1 MRAPKSTSQ
10 CAYEAFTRM
19 YKMPLF
25 SNTSEA
31 EKSNTDGVFS
41 SIEKYKR
48 RKYCKKNWLK
58 SKSFKNNE
66 IAIKI
71 SNKSVYNRFSFASGI
86 DFYEMAWQSG
96 PLYKQNTATLCLILQ
111 VK

>member
-19 YKMPLF
+19 YKMLLF

-31 EKSNTDGVFS
+31 EKSDIDGVFS

-48 RKYCKKNWLK
+48 RKYCKKIWLK

-71 SNKSVYNRFSFASGI
+71 SNIAFYNRFSFASGI

-96 PLYKQNTATLCLILQ
+96 PLYKPNTTTLCLILQ

>member
-1 MRAPKSTSQ
+1 MRAPKSTIQ
-10 CAYEAFTRM
+10 RAYEAFTRIH
-19 YKMPLF
+19 KMPLF

-31 EKSNTDGVFS
+31 EKSDIDSVFS
-41 SIEKYKR
+41 FIEKHKW

-71 SNKSVYNRFSFASGI
+71 SNITLRNCFSFAFGI

-96 PLYKQNTATLCLILQ
+96 PLYKPNTATLCLILQ

>member
-1 MRAPKSTSQ
+1 MRAPKSTIQ
-10 CAYEAFTRM
+10 RAYEAFTQIH
-19 YKMPLF
+19 KMPLF
-25 SNTSEA
+25 LDTWAA
-31 EKSNTDGVFS
+31 EKGDTDDVLSF
-41 SIEKYKR
+41 IEKHKW

-71 SNKSVYNRFSFASGI
+71 SNITLYTRFSFASGI

>member
-31 EKSNTDGVFS
+31 EKSDIDGVFS
-41 SIEKYKR
+41 SIEKHKR
-48 RKYCKKNWLK
+48 RKYCKKIWLK

-71 SNKSVYNRFSFASGI
+71 SNIAFYNRFSFASGI
-86 DFYEMAWQSG
+86 DFYEIAWQSG
-96 PLYKQNTATLCLILQ
+96 PLYKPNTTTLCLILQ